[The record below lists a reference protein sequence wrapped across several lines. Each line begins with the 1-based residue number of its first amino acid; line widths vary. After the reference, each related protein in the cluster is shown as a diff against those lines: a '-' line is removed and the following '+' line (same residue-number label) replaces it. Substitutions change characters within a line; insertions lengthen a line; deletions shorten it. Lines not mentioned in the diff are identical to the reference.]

1 MIKIYISILHFN
13 TPKETNECLESLSK
27 INSAGMDVKVV
38 VIDNASREKYSL
50 PKGTSSSVHLIRS
63 EVNLGFAGGH
73 NKGILYGLSKGAE
86 FILILNND
94 TILEKDFLK
103 ELLSPMNSEKIGV
116 TVPKIYFTK
125 GHEFHK
131 ERYSNSETGK
141 IFWYAGGIIDWQNVI
156 SSHRGVDEVDKGQY
170 DKMEPTEFA
179 TGACLLIKRE
189 VLEKT
194 KGFDE
199 RYFLYYEDGDL
210 NMKVKRLGYKI
221 LYVPKSIVWHNNAGS
236 SGSGSTLQ
244 DYYISRNRLLF
255 GMSYAPPRARVA
267 LFRESLK
274 ILVSGRKWQKI
285 GVRDYYL
292 KRFGRGTFVPGSS

>member
-27 INSAGMDVKVV
+27 ISSAGMDVKVV

-86 FILILNND
+86 YILILNND
-94 TILEKDFLK
+94 TILEKDFLM
-103 ELLSPMNSEKIGV
+103 ELLSPMKDAKIGV

-131 ERYSNSETGK
+131 ERYSKSDMGK

-156 SSHRGVDEVDKGQY
+156 SSHRGVDEVDIGQY

-210 NMKVKRLGYKI
+210 NMKIKHLGYKI

-255 GMSYAPPRARVA
+255 GMSYAPLRARVA